1 MHTRFVVDESRVVY
15 EVLEGEIV
23 VVNLD
28 SGHYY
33 ILDGTAAAIWRQLVA
48 GATAAEAAQ
57 ALGARFPAEGETIRQ
72 AVGRFVEELTAEGLL
87 AVSAGAAPGPAG
99 SGAADAGDLGP
110 SFVPPVLN
118 RYTDMAKLIQM
129 DPIHDFDE
137 TGWPRRPIPRDR

>member
-1 MHTRFVVDESRVVY
+1 MNTRLAVDESRVVY
-15 EVLEGEIV
+15 EVLEDEIV
-23 VVNLD
+23 IVNLD

-48 GATAAEAAQ
+48 GAT
-57 ALGARFPAEGETIRQ
+57 PAEVADVLSARYPADDATIRD
-72 AVGRFVEELTAEGLL
+72 AIGRLVEELIGEGLL
-87 AVSAGAAPGPAG
+87 AASDRAAPGPDE
-99 SGAADAGDLGP
+99 SGTPAVGDLGP
-110 SFVPPVLN
+110 RFVPPVLN

>member
-1 MHTRFVVDESRVVY
+1 MNTRLAVDESRVVY
-15 EVLEGEIV
+15 EILEDEIV

-48 GATAAEAAQ
+48 GQT
-57 ALGARFPAEGETIRQ
+57 PAEVANALSVRYPADGATIRD
-72 AVGRFVEELTAEGLL
+72 AIGRFVEELIGEDLL
-87 AVSAGAAPGPAG
+87 AASDSAAPAPGEGGAAGAGG
-99 SGAADAGDLGP
+99 LGP

>member
-1 MHTRFVVDESRVVY
+1 MDMRFAVDESRVVY

-48 GATAAEAAQ
+48 GASAAEVAD
-57 ALGARFPAEGETIRQ
+57 ALSARYPADGETIREV
-72 AVGRFVEELTAEGLL
+72 VGRFVEELAGEGLL
-87 AVSAGAAPGPAG
+87 AASDRAASGPGGGSAV
-99 SGAADAGDLGP
+99 DLGDLGP
-110 SFVPPVLN
+110 RFVSPVLN

-137 TGWPRRPIPRDR
+137 TGWPRRPSPREP